1 MANELTNSGR
11 WLADPMFD
19 ELSRRFFDRF
29 APAVDDDRL
38 LRTDIRE
45 TAQAYV
51 AAVDVPGVK
60 KDAIDLRYQDEI
72 LTVTV
77 HEDAADESQD
87 SGVLLSE
94 RLHTQAQRQFK
105 LPDVDPA
112 KISATTQDGVLT
124 ITLPKAAEVHTH
136 DIPID

>member
-1 MANELTNSGR
+1 MANELMNSGR

-29 APAVDDDRL
+29 APAVDDDHL

-51 AAVDVPGVK
+51 ATVDVPGVK

-72 LTVTV
+72 LTITV
-77 HEDAADESQD
+77 HEDSADESQA

-94 RLHTQAQRQFK
+94 RQHTQAQRQFK
-105 LPDVDPA
+105 LPDVDAA

-124 ITLPKAAEVHTH
+124 ITLPKAAEVRTH
-136 DIPID
+136 DITID